1 MAVAIHLTV
10 NKSYAY
16 RLYCLFYWNTKEKFV
31 NHQALVTLAN
41 WKIPPPA
48 EIKWFGEKCGQFY
61 LQQYLLSIN
70 DFIKVLLLKA
80 IVKCT
85 TMCVTFCIY
94 VTGHS
99 THRKES
105 TLTKMHRSQNVWHI
119 HLEKCKKKLL
129 ISTLTSDQNV
139 RPNSQTWRVL
149 TLKLSDILGGICR
162 TWEYDRWYTW
172 SVL

>member
-48 EIKWFGEKCGQFY
+48 EIKWFGEKYGQFY
-61 LQQYLLSIN
+61 LQQYLLSIS

-85 TMCVTFCIY
+85 TMCVTFCGEI
-94 VTGHS
+94 TDD
-99 THRKES
+99 
-105 TLTKMHRSQNVWHI
+105 L
-119 HLEKCKKKLL
+119 KKKICCHLKQ
-129 ISTLTSDQNV
+129 SQWGRYGCV
-139 RPNSQTWRVL
+139 RTTVVPERD
-149 TLKLSDILGGICR
+149 K
-162 TWEYDRWYTW
+162 Y
-172 SVL
+172 

>member
-1 MAVAIHLTV
+1 MCRRFDQQYSRIHAHV
-10 NKSYAY
+10 IVVKNGG
-16 RLYCLFYWNTKEKFV
+16 CNTSHSKQKLRV
-31 NHQALVTLAN
+31 STLLPILLKYQR
-41 WKIPPPA
+41 KICQPSGVSNSRKLKNSPPSA

-105 TLTKMHRSQNVWHI
+105 TLTNTHRSQNVWHI

-139 RPNSQTWRVL
+139 RPNSQT
-149 TLKLSDILGGICR
+149 
-162 TWEYDRWYTW
+162 
-172 SVL
+172 